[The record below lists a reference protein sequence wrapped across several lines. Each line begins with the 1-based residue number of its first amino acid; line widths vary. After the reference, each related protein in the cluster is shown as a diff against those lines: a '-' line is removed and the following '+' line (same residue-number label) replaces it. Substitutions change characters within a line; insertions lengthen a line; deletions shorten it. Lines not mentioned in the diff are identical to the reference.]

1 MTDSKPQ
8 IRTPKAPPGLDLPVG
23 QVVVTLE
30 AIKAL
35 ADAGVSIDDV
45 LAEHAQ
51 GYGGDFDFEETFENH
66 REAAAGGDNFS
77 QHDIA
82 QDVAIRVHTP
92 GHRHVTIVWL
102 YTEAA

>member
-1 MTDSKPQ
+1 MTDSRPQ
-8 IRTPKAPPGLDLPVG
+8 TQTPKAPSRLDLPVG

-35 ADAGVSIDDV
+35 ADAGVSIDEV
-45 LAEHAQ
+45 LAEHAR

-66 REAAAGGDNFS
+66 KEAAAGGDNFS

-82 QDVAIRVHTP
+82 EDVAIRVHTP
-92 GHRHVTIVWL
+92 WHHHVTIVWL
-102 YTEAA
+102 YTEAE